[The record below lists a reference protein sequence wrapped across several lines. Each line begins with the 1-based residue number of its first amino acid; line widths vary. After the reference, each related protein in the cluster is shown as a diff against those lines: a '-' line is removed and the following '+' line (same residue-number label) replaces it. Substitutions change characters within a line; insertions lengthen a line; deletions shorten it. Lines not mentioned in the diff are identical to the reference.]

1 MTLLIYIGL
10 SAAGIAAL
18 AILIFASWLLSEV
31 LDEGVRTRRG
41 ALMLAAAITTL
52 ILLFGVGSYLIDTN
66 NDGPTTECLR

>member
-1 MTLLIYIGL
+1 MTLLIYLGL

-18 AILIFASWLLSEV
+18 AILIFAAWLLSEV

-41 ALMLAAAITTL
+41 ALMLAAAIATL
-52 ILLFGVGSYLIDTN
+52 ILLFGVGGYLIDTN